1 MTTLQVRIHPR
12 QTAAR
17 FYRCG
22 FEFSREP
29 REIEVDAATEARL
42 RAEQMLDVLAEPAPE
57 PAQEPAPEP
66 EPAKTKKSAKK

>member
-42 RAEQMLDVLAEPAPE
+42 RAEQMLDVLAEPA
-57 PAQEPAPEP
+57 QEPAPEP